1 LVKSQQDLKH
11 IHKWVQ
17 LHADF
22 IKGQQFH
29 MKQLEQ
35 TNQRLPTRIDNFN
48 GVTPLLQWNN
58 YIIIWL
64 VTFNISNN
72 DRFQSARST
81 DLKDYVIST
90 DKSLLDLYLV
100 HNFLSNSSY
109 WAQGRSYEVV
119 KRSIEHSICFGVY
132 LDDQQNQKLSQVGFG
147 RIVTDY
153 ATFAWLCDVF
163 IIEPHRGRGLGKWL
177 LECIISY
184 PDLTGLKRFVIAT
197 RDAHGLYKQFGFE
210 NVQFWLVDGS

>member
-22 IKGQQFH
+22 IKGQQIH

-132 LDDQQNQKLSQVGFG
+132 LDDQQNQKLS
-147 RIVTDY
+147 
-153 ATFAWLCDVF
+153 
-163 IIEPHRGRGLGKWL
+163 
-177 LECIISY
+177 
-184 PDLTGLKRFVIAT
+184 
-197 RDAHGLYKQFGFE
+197 
-210 NVQFWLVDGS
+210 

>member
-1 LVKSQQDLKH
+1 
-11 IHKWVQ
+11 
-17 LHADF
+17 
-22 IKGQQFH
+22 

-81 DLKDYVIST
+81 DLEDYVIST

-109 WAQGRSYEVV
+109 WAQGRSYKVV

-132 LDDQQNQKLSQVGFG
+132 LDDQQNQKLS
-147 RIVTDY
+147 
-153 ATFAWLCDVF
+153 
-163 IIEPHRGRGLGKWL
+163 
-177 LECIISY
+177 
-184 PDLTGLKRFVIAT
+184 
-197 RDAHGLYKQFGFE
+197 
-210 NVQFWLVDGS
+210 